1 MFSLRGVRLDML
13 GDRLRLK
20 LRVAGYTPSRFAC
33 VLGETRQTIDG
44 WLQRGVPPRKCFKV
58 ARLLDVNP
66 EWLVVGACCD
76 EVLKSPE
83 TEAFLD
89 DFTPEQV
96 EALRVIIGAFRRH
109 H

>member
-1 MFSLRGVRLDML
+1 ML
-13 GDRLRLK
+13 GDRLRAKLK
-20 LRVAGYTPSRFAC
+20 IAGYTPSRFAH
-33 VLGETRQTIDG
+33 VIGETRQTVDG

-66 EWLVVGACCD
+66 EWLVVGSCTD

-89 DFTPEQV
+89 SFTTDQV
-96 EALRVIIGAFRRH
+96 DAMRVIINAFKQPH
-109 H
+109 